1 MDRPVLEQNLKDL
14 EEGLASAEQYSW
26 DISQE
31 SLDWYRAHAG
41 QLAVSLYNPI
51 YSDAGGEI
59 EQLLSQ
65 YMEGR
70 IDTDAFLKGVDK
82 KVRMMILEGN

>member
-1 MDRPVLEQNLKDL
+1 M
-14 EEGLASAEQYSW
+14 
-26 DISQE
+26 
-31 SLDWYRAHAG
+31 
-41 QLAVSLYNPI
+41 SLYNPI